1 MLLMKEGDPATH
13 ARIHFLMDHT
23 QVFVVFSFF
32 FISNDKLSISRRRK
46 GDGYRSSCKWN

>member
-23 QVFVVFSFF
+23 QVFVVFSLFF
-32 FISNDKLSISRRRK
+32 YL
-46 GDGYRSSCKWN
+46 KWQIIHF